1 MSIFCLTC
9 YCLNESL
16 NFKQTFLSDAV
27 DSNYCRFIN
36 EPSIRFESFEFDFIL
51 FTIFKRLHFKRL
63 NFSILNCQ
71 IICYNKSTFWLE
83 FSLTMESQWDIW
95 IDSVGVFKRAL
106 MAFTKQL
113 WFGLRRLRT
122 DVQILKRIRRNSKE
136 IENGL
141 AKHRR
146 HLLACSPNEERP
158 MAIYTFGR
166 AGRLRIC
173 AFHTVQWYS
182 PCKICN
188 ADEGRWS
195 YRPKTSLRLR
205 L

>member
-1 MSIFCLTC
+1 M
-9 YCLNESL
+9 
-16 NFKQTFLSDAV
+16 LSTV
-27 DSNYCRFIN
+27 N

-83 FSLTMESQWDIW
+83 FSLTMGSQWDTW

-106 MAFTKQL
+106 MARRL
-113 WFGLRRLRT
+113 LNNSGSDSELRRLRT

-182 PCKICN
+182 PRKICN

-195 YRPKTSLRLR
+195 YRTKTSLRLR